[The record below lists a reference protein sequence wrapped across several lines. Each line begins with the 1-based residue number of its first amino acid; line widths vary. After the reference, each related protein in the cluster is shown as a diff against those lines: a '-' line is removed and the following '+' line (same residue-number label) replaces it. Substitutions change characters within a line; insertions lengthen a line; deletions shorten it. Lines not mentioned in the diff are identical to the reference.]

1 MKRKFKF
8 TELRVRGVKHQPG
21 RPKPGKKTVKAYT
34 IYWDSAQ
41 PGLGV
46 RVTAAGARSYVFE
59 SRVNHR
65 TLRVTIGAV
74 GKGGWKLGEAQA
86 EARRLTVECVD
97 RDLDPRIVAKQEAAK
112 ADALRIE
119 AQRHA
124 HVLSAVWLTY
134 IEACKAGWGE
144 RHLDDHFEVAHM
156 GGERRK
162 KCDKGSDKPG
172 KTIPGPLAALMPL
185 KLSELTADVVA
196 AWLKREVAAKRPT
209 SAAKAFRLLRA
220 FVRWADERP
229 EYKGAI
235 ASDACTARSVREAL
249 PSSKAKKNDCLQKG
263 QLNAWFT
270 AVRSLPNRTIA
281 AYLQVL
287 LLTGGR
293 REELARLKWADVD
306 SVWNSLVIRDKVEGT
321 RMIPLTPYV
330 ASLLRALPHRKG
342 NPWVFSSATAEGG
355 RLMEPTKAHN
365 AALTA
370 AGLPHITLHGLRRSF
385 RTLSG
390 WLAMPVGVVAQIMGH
405 KPSAIVEKHYEDRPL
420 DMLAEHHTRL
430 EAWILEQGGVPFVP
444 LPAGRLGVVDADGS
458 VRATA

>member
-196 AWLKREVAAKRPT
+196 AWLKREVAETTHERCQGIP
-209 SAAKAFRLLRA
+209 AAARVCPMGRRASRVQGRHCVGRLQRA
-220 FVRWADERP
+220 R
-229 EYKGAI
+229 
-235 ASDACTARSVREAL
+235 VREAL
-249 PSSKAKKNDCLQKG
+249 PSSKAKENDCLQKG

-270 AVRSLPNRTIA
+270 AVRSLPNR
-281 AYLQVL
+281 
-287 LLTGGR
+287 
-293 REELARLKWADVD
+293 
-306 SVWNSLVIRDKVEGT
+306 
-321 RMIPLTPYV
+321 
-330 ASLLRALPHRKG
+330 
-342 NPWVFSSATAEGG
+342 
-355 RLMEPTKAHN
+355 
-365 AALTA
+365 
-370 AGLPHITLHGLRRSF
+370 
-385 RTLSG
+385 
-390 WLAMPVGVVAQIMGH
+390 
-405 KPSAIVEKHYEDRPL
+405 
-420 DMLAEHHTRL
+420 
-430 EAWILEQGGVPFVP
+430 P
-444 LPAGRLGVVDADGS
+444 LPPICKCCY
-458 VRATA
+458 